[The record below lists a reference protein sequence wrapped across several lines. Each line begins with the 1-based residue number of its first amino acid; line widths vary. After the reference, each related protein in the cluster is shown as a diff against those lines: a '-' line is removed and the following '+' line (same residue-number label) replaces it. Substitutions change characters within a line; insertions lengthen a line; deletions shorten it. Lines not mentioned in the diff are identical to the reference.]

1 MENNMSNENVA
12 YLEFESSQ
20 ARMERTNFRLWVL
33 CIVLIVSLLGTNTA
47 WIVYENQ
54 FEDVVTETYTAETD
68 KGGTAIANGD
78 GSVIYNGESELH
90 KDKDKN

>member
-20 ARMERTNFRLWVL
+20 ARMERTNFRLWLL
-33 CIVLIVSLLGTNTA
+33 CLVLIISLLGTNTA

-54 FEDVVTETYTAETD
+54 FEDTEVSQEIDTGEGDATVIGVGDYYGEGETD
-68 KGGTAIANGD
+68 N
-78 GSVIYNGESELH
+78 
-90 KDKDKN
+90 

>member
-33 CIVLIVSLLGTNTA
+33 CLVLIISLLGTNTA

-54 FEDVVTETYTAETD
+54 FEDTEVSQEIDTGEGDATVIGVGDYYGEGETD
-68 KGGTAIANGD
+68 N
-78 GSVIYNGESELH
+78 
-90 KDKDKN
+90 

>member
-20 ARMERTNFRLWVL
+20 ARMERTNFRLWLL
-33 CIVLIVSLLGTNTA
+33 CLVLIISLLGTNTA

-54 FEDVVTETYTAETD
+54 FEDTEVSQEIETGEGDATVIGVGDYYGEGETD
-68 KGGTAIANGD
+68 N
-78 GSVIYNGESELH
+78 
-90 KDKDKN
+90 